1 MILEYG
7 FNQRNVVETDYKEWR
22 KSIKRRTFL
31 YPRLTPE
38 PSAITGQHCPF
49 PRPIRKPYPTRTL
62 KEKPGA

>member
-7 FNQRNVVETDYKEWR
+7 LNKRNVETDYKEWR
-22 KSIKRRTFL
+22 KSIKIRTFL

-38 PSAITGQHCPF
+38 LSVITGQHCPF
-49 PRPIRKPYPTRTL
+49 PRPIRKPYPTQTL